1 MRVGAAKVACGNCRL
16 EGGAPMRLN
25 RGVDIKTLFVTKLY
39 RATLPDC
46 AALNRDLLASCKAIA
61 ADDEAGQAWSKEKGY
76 KGYTSY
82 ASLNDLPK
90 RDPAF
95 ATLKSILDKHAA
107 AFAKALHLDLGRS
120 KLTLDSIWINVLE
133 PGGVH
138 TGHIHPHSALSGTY
152 YVDIPANASAL
163 KLEDPR
169 LPLMMAAPPR
179 TEDAPEAERSFIYV
193 TPSPG
198 DVIMWESFV
207 RHEVPPN
214 AAKKPRISVSFNYRW

>member
-1 MRVGAAKVACGNCRL
+1 MPAT
-16 EGGAPMRLN
+16 P
-25 RGVDIKTLFVTKLY
+25 LFVTKLY
-39 RATLPDC
+39 RAEL
-46 AALNRDLLASCKAIA
+46 AEARALNMELALACRTIA
-61 ADDEAGQAWSKEKGY
+61 AEDRAGQEWSREKGY

-95 ATLKSILDKHAA
+95 AELKKALDLHARK
-107 AFAKALHLDLGRS
+107 FADDLHLDLKSRR
-120 KLTLDSIWINVLE
+120 LALDSIWINVLE

-138 TGHIHPHSALSGTY
+138 TGHIHPHAVISGTY
-152 YVDIPANASAL
+152 YVQVPPGSSSL

-179 TEDAPEAERSFIYV
+179 REHAPQEEQTFVYLKPKEGEV
-193 TPSPG
+193 L
-198 DVIMWESFV
+198 MWESFV

-214 AAKKPRISVSFNYRW
+214 GAKKARVSISFNYRW